1 MNLLRHCISQCTDQK
16 QEIFDQLSCLD
27 TYVKYTYIFLYFV
40 YSGDSAGG
48 NLAAAV
54 SLRLRDEKIK
64 PTVKLQI
71 LLYPVVQSVHFDL
84 PSYKE
89 NQYDTL
95 LPRDIMVAMWLCYA
109 QGYLSSCRSIQKT
122 FIFMRIQ
129 SRVRGGVRDGL
140 RSSFFHFHAVC
151 GKKIAKH

>member
-1 MNLLRHCISQCTDQK
+1 M
-16 QEIFDQLSCLD
+16 
-27 TYVKYTYIFLYFV
+27 
-40 YSGDSAGG
+40 
-48 NLAAAV
+48 
-54 SLRLRDEKIK
+54 SLRLRDEKII

-109 QGYLSSCRSIQKT
+109 QGYLFSCRSISKI
-122 FIFMRIQ
+122 IFLNQWRIHITG
-129 SRVRGGVRDGL
+129 RKDVRP
-140 RSSFFHFHAVC
+140 SFVHFFSVSC
-151 GKKIAKH
+151 SFLEKKLLNNRLAPPLWLAYPLKKPVSATGNF